1 MVAFQLIS
9 RFFPHCTF
17 RFAKPYFTL
26 GGRVVF
32 NSLIYFRF
40 GTADMRA
47 PILYQ
52 SVIVLYVLL
61 FFIRDGLNEQY

>member
-1 MVAFQLIS
+1 M
-9 RFFPHCTF
+9 
-17 RFAKPYFTL
+17 
-26 GGRVVF
+26 VF